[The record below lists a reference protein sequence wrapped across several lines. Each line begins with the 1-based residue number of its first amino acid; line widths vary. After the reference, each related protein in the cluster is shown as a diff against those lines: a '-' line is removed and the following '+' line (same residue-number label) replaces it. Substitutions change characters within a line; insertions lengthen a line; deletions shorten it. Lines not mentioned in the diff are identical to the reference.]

1 MRRIVQ
7 ATITILVPGIFFVAG
22 ICLVGVG
29 VSAQK
34 QRRRTPVKRQAITR
48 PATIDYSRF
57 SHATKK
63 HQGTCNT
70 CHKVPTKNWPKARDY
85 PDVADY
91 PDHDACVS
99 CHRAQFFKGAKPV
112 ICSICHTKVSPRDDA
127 RLAFRNPAAPRQF
140 LIEFPHDKHQDV
152 IARLFRRW
160 QTEAPPRFVHA
171 SFNSSQRSPT
181 PSLTV
186 GLLPRSLSVK
196 VQPLT
201 QAILTLSADEK
212 TKHFNNCEICHGPRT
227 NAPAA
232 PATGWPDSFAPDA
245 ATFKASPRSHASCF
259 NCHWKSQ
266 PPTSEDCAGCH
277 KLADK
282 AYVAFDSPTRFSLKF
297 RHAREQHVAEC
308 TTCHINITK
317 AATLRGLKPD
327 VPITSCTECHNKDGL
342 RLDVSNELEAIDK
355 NRDFVCSYCHTSD
368 VGRRDPPASHY
379 LISGREPIKR
389 RDVK

>member
-7 ATITILVPGIFFVAG
+7 ATITILVPGIFFVSG
-22 ICLVGVG
+22 MSLVGVG

-48 PATIDYSRF
+48 PAAIDYSRF

-70 CHKVPTKNWPKARDY
+70 CHKVPTKNWQKARDY

-127 RLAFRNPAAPRQF
+127 RFAFRNPASPRQF

-152 IARLFRRW
+152 IARLIRKW
-160 QTEAPPRFVHA
+160 QTEAPPLFVNA
-171 SFNSSQRSPT
+171 SFN
-181 PSLTV
+181 
-186 GLLPRSLSVK
+186 
-196 VQPLT
+196 
-201 QAILTLSADEK
+201 LSADEK
-212 TKHFNNCEICHGPRT
+212 TKHFNNCEICHAPRT

-232 PATGWPDSFAPDA
+232 PAAGWPDSFAPDA

-266 PPTSEDCAGCH
+266 PPTGEDCAGCH

-282 AYVAFDSPTRFSLKF
+282 AYVAFDSPKRFSLKF

-317 AATLRGLKPD
+317 AATLRDLKPD
-327 VPITSCTECHNKDGL
+327 VPITSCTECHNKEGL

-368 VGRRDPPASHY
+368 VGRSDPPASHY
-379 LISGREPIKR
+379 SISGREPIKR
-389 RDVK
+389 KDVK